1 MYIPGPKY
9 PIGIQSFENIREGGY
24 IYVDKTQYIP
34 MLLQGKYYFMSRP
47 RRFGKSLFLSTLE
60 AYFQGRKDLFE
71 GLAVSEWEKD
81 WEEYPVVHIDFNI
94 MEAHSPARVL
104 EALKRQLAKIGM
116 RYGVD
121 IGDIDNGIG
130 ELFESLLDSLYEKF
144 DKGVV
149 ILIDEYDKGFIEVL
163 HDEELLRE
171 ATSNLRPFFNV
182 LKTADRNIK
191 FAFITGVSRFRNTT
205 VFSGFNNPS
214 DISLNEKYAGMLGLT
229 QEEVEANFKPG
240 IEGLAEKYGYDYDTM
255 LTVLKNKYD
264 GYRFTPKKE
273 YVYNPFSVLNAFD
286 QLMLDNFW
294 VMSGSSRILAEYL
307 RASGFSLDE
316 LTTRWVSGERLGSTY
331 SKEDPMSL
339 FFQTGYLT
347 VRDYDM
353 YDNSYRLGIPNQEVQ
368 STLTSLLIP
377 EFVDGYVG
385 ADIDGVQRSLRRAVN
400 TGDVDGMME
409 IFKAML
415 SSVPYHEIDTKML
428 EKHVHLCMYIIFM
441 MLGVSTKC
449 EIAQSGGR
457 VDMVAR
463 TPWRVYVFE
472 FKVDGSAEDALR
484 QIDEKGYAL
493 PWSGDGLIVTK
504 IGANFSSTLRT
515 VESWVYETN
524 AEKNL

>member
-1 MYIPGPKY
+1 M
-9 PIGIQSFENIREGGY
+9 
-24 IYVDKTQYIP
+24 YVDKTHYIP

-81 WEEYPVVHIDFNI
+81 WVEYPVVHIDFNA
-94 MEAHSPARVL
+94 MTAADSDAVVDE
-104 EALKRQLAKIGM
+104 LKWTLRNIAAE
-116 RYGVD
+116 YGVE
-121 IGDIDNGIG
+121 INVTLGVGVM
-130 ELFESLLDSLYEKF
+130 FSSLIDSLCSKF
-144 DKGVV
+144 GKQVV
-149 ILIDEYDKGFIEVL
+149 VLIDEYDKGFVEVL
-163 HDEELLRE
+163 HDEDLLRE
-171 ATSNLRPFFNV
+171 ATSKLRPFFSV
-182 LKTADRNIK
+182 LKSSDRNIK

-229 QEEVEANFKPG
+229 QEEVERNFRPG
-240 IEGLAEKYGYDYDTM
+240 IEALAEKYGYAYDTM

-264 GYRFTPKKE
+264 GYRFTQKKE
-273 YVYNPFSVLNAFD
+273 YVYNPFSVLNALD

-294 VMSGSSRILAEYL
+294 VMSGSSKILAVYL
-307 RASGFSLDE
+307 RASEFSLDE
-316 LTTRWVSGERLGSTY
+316 LTSRWVSAERLGSTY
-331 SKEDPMSL
+331 SKEDPISL

-347 VRDYDM
+347 IRDCDIH
-353 YDNSYRLGIPNQEVQ
+353 DNSYRLGIPNQEVQ
-368 STLTSLLIP
+368 STLTTLLIP
-377 EFVDGYVG
+377 EFVEGYAG
-385 ADIDGVQRSLRRAVN
+385 ADIDSIQHSLRRAVN
-400 TGDVDGMME
+400 SGDVDSMME
-409 IFKAML
+409 IFRKML

-441 MLGVSTKC
+441 MLGVSAKC

-472 FKVDGSAEDALR
+472 FKVDGSADDALR

-493 PWSGDGLIVTK
+493 PWESDGRVVTK
-504 IGANFSSTLRT
+504 IGANFSSALRT
-515 VESWVYETN
+515 VESWVYTTN
-524 AEKNL
+524 TAEE

>member
-1 MYIPGPKY
+1 
-9 PIGIQSFENIREGGY
+9 
-24 IYVDKTQYIP
+24 
-34 MLLQGKYYFMSRP
+34 
-47 RRFGKSLFLSTLE
+47 
-60 AYFQGRKDLFE
+60 
-71 GLAVSEWEKD
+71 
-81 WEEYPVVHIDFNI
+81 
-94 MEAHSPARVL
+94 
-104 EALKRQLAKIGM
+104 
-116 RYGVD
+116 
-121 IGDIDNGIG
+121 
-130 ELFESLLDSLYEKF
+130 
-144 DKGVV
+144 
-149 ILIDEYDKGFIEVL
+149 
-163 HDEELLRE
+163 
-171 ATSNLRPFFNV
+171 
-182 LKTADRNIK
+182 
-191 FAFITGVSRFRNTT
+191 
-205 VFSGFNNPS
+205 
-214 DISLNEKYAGMLGLT
+214 
-229 QEEVEANFKPG
+229 
-240 IEGLAEKYGYDYDTM
+240 
-255 LTVLKNKYD
+255 
-264 GYRFTPKKE
+264 
-273 YVYNPFSVLNAFD
+273 
-286 QLMLDNFW
+286 MLDNFW

-377 EFVDGYVG
+377 EFVEGYVG

-400 TGDVDGMME
+400 TGDVDVMME

-524 AEKNL
+524 AEENL